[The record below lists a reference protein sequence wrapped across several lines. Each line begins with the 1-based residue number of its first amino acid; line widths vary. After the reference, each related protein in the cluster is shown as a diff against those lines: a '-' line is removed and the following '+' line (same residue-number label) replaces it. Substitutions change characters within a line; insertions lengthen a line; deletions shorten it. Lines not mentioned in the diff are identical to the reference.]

1 MQPSGSITVISVIG
15 RSGSGKTTLLEKLI
29 PELKRRGYR
38 VGTIKHHAHP
48 GIEIDRPGKDTWRH
62 AHAGS
67 DHVVIAAPDRL
78 VSIRNLNR
86 ELELEEISA
95 QMEDVDIILTEG
107 FSRAST
113 PKIEVVRSGRS
124 VEPLEVTERIA
135 FATDINLLN
144 PEPQFNLDD
153 AHGLADMI
161 ENQFFEKKHL
171 TFT

>member
-1 MQPSGSITVISVIG
+1 MQPPGSIPVISVIG

-107 FSRAST
+107 FSRANT
-113 PKIEVVRSGRS
+113 PKIEVIRSGRS
-124 VEPLEVTERIA
+124 AEPLEVTERIA
-135 FATDINLLN
+135 FATDTNLLN

-153 AHGLADMI
+153 AHGLVDMI
-161 ENQFFEKKHL
+161 ENQFFRKN
-171 TFT
+171 T